1 MSSVVRRALFTQN
14 FAILFFFF
22 FTEMRNKN
30 VCDVPLFLN
39 LSLVQKVDGIH
50 LIFPSHALNLC

>member
-14 FAILFFFF
+14 FVILFF

>member
-1 MSSVVRRALFTQN
+1 MSSVVRRALFTKN
-14 FAILFFFF
+14 FVILVF

>member
-14 FAILFFFF
+14 FVILFVF

>member
-14 FAILFFFF
+14 FVILFFF

-30 VCDVPLFLN
+30 VCDVPLFLS